1 MTNEVLSQPHPSR
14 PCPALE
20 LFSPQFMEGP
30 GLAYVAFSQ
39 VISLFPGSSFWAIIF
54 FIALV
59 IMGLATLTTLLE
71 SIVLPLQRNIPTFEK
86 YPKLIPC
93 TKAPTL

>member
-1 MTNEVLSQPHPSR
+1 
-14 PCPALE
+14 
-20 LFSPQFMEGP
+20 MEGP

-54 FIALV
+54 FVALV
-59 IMGLATLTTLLE
+59 IMGLATLTMLLE
-71 SIVLPLQRNIPTFEK
+71 SIVLPLQNNIPTFTK
-86 YPKLIPC
+86 YPKLVPG